1 MAVSARFKR
10 LHAHDCCSHGRGDD
24 HEVVGGTTTAT
35 EEEDDEEPEE
45 EATAREAGAGLDG
58 DLLGGIDRCLVARSC
73 NGVGVDD
80 LVYLD
85 GLVEVGADIGE
96 DGEALLNVHNGT
108 SGGVDPKG
116 VGPFGCISP
125 GGPAL
130 GASGC
135 AGGSGGVRICRG
147 VVKSPHIHVDD
158 NCRADSVASREGGRP
173 QVTILC
179 RISIEG
185 DRNSSGGVSRLGLG
199 LQQSEVCGTTEGV
212 GG

>member
-24 HEVVGGTTTAT
+24 HEVVSGTTAAT
-35 EEEDDEEPEE
+35 EEQDDEEPEE

-58 DLLGGIDRCLVARSC
+58 DLLGGIDLGLVLDTSS
-73 NGVGVDD
+73 GVGVDD
-80 LVYLD
+80 LVLLD

-96 DGEALLNVHNGT
+96 DGEARLNVPNGS
-108 SGGVDPKG
+108 SGGGDPQG
-116 VGPFGCISP
+116 RGPFGCISP

-147 VVKSPHIHVDD
+147 VLKSPHIRVQD

-199 LQQSEVCGTTEGV
+199 LQQSDVCGTTERVFG
-212 GG
+212 

>member
-45 EATAREAGAGLDG
+45 EAAAREAGAGLDG
-58 DLLGGIDRCLVARSC
+58 DLLGGIDRSFVATASS
-73 NGVGVDD
+73 GVGVDD
-80 LVYLD
+80 DGLLD

-96 DGEALLNVHNGT
+96 DGEARLSADNGT
-108 SGGVDPKG
+108 SGGFVPG
-116 VGPFGCISP
+116 GRGPFGWLSP
-125 GGPAL
+125 GGPAT

-135 AGGSGGVRICRG
+135 AGGSGSSNYRAVF
-147 VVKSPHIHVDD
+147 KSPHIHVEHH
-158 NCRADSVASREGGRP
+158 CLADSVASREGGRP
-173 QVTILC
+173 QVTINC

-185 DRNSSGGVSRLGLG
+185 VLNSSGGVKRQGLG
-199 LQQSEVCGTTEGV
+199 LQQSDVCGTAEG
-212 GG
+212 GGG